1 MEVKAHLKHLRISS
15 RKVRLVVDLIRKM
28 EIKEA
33 QTQLRFI
40 NKKSSELLLK
50 LLNSAVANAKN
61 NFNLDENNLYISK
74 IIVNDGKILK
84 RWRPRAMGR
93 SARINKRTSNVTII
107 LDETKGAVK

>member
-1 MEVKAHLKHLRISS
+1 MSS
-15 RKVRLVVDLIRKM
+15 RKVRLVVDLIREM

-33 QTQLRFI
+33 KTQLQFI
-40 NKKSSELLLK
+40 NKKSTELLLK
-50 LLNSAVANAKN
+50 LLNSAIANAKN

-93 SARINKRTSNVTII
+93 SARINKRTSSVTVV
-107 LDETKGAVK
+107 LDEIKKQQNK

>member
-1 MEVKAHLKHLRISS
+1 MEVKAHLNHLRISS
-15 RKVRLVVDLIRKM
+15 RKVRLVVGLIREM
-28 EIKEA
+28 EIEEA
-33 QTQLRFI
+33 KTQLKFI

-61 NFNLDENNLYISK
+61 NFSLDEKKLYISK
-74 IIVNDGKILK
+74 IIVNDGKIMK

-107 LDETKGAVK
+107 LDKK

>member
-15 RKVRLVVDLIRKM
+15 RKVRLVVDLIRQM

-33 QTQLRFI
+33 QIQLRFI

-74 IIVNDGKILK
+74 IVVNDGKIMK

-93 SARINKRTSNVTII
+93 SARINKRTSNVTIV
-107 LDETKGAVK
+107 LDKK

>member
-1 MEVKAHLKHLRISS
+1 MEVKAHLNHLRVSS
-15 RKVRLVVDLIRKM
+15 RKVRLVVELIREM
-28 EIKEA
+28 EINEA
-33 QTQLRFI
+33 RTQLKFI

-50 LLNSAVANAKN
+50 LLNSAIANAKN

-93 SARINKRTSNVTII
+93 SARINKRTSNVTVV
-107 LDETKGAVK
+107 LDKVKK

>member
-15 RKVRLVVDLIRKM
+15 RKVRLVVDLVRKM
-28 EIKEA
+28 EIEEA
-33 QTQLRFI
+33 KTQLKFI

-61 NFNLDENNLYISK
+61 NFNLDEKNLYISK
-74 IIVNDGKILK
+74 IVVNDGKILK

-93 SARINKRTSNVTII
+93 SARINKRTSDVTIV
-107 LDETKGAVK
+107 LNKK

>member
-15 RKVRLVVDLIRKM
+15 RKVRLVVDLVRKM
-28 EIKEA
+28 EIEEA
-33 QTQLRFI
+33 KTQLKFI

-61 NFNLDENNLYISK
+61 NFNLDEKSLYISK
-74 IIVNDGKILK
+74 IVVNDGKILK

-93 SARINKRTSNVTII
+93 SARINKRTSDVTIV
-107 LDETKGAVK
+107 LDKK

>member
-1 MEVKAHLKHLRISS
+1 MEVKAHLKNLRISS
-15 RKVRLVVDLIRKM
+15 RKVRLVVGLIRQM

-33 QTQLRFI
+33 QTQLQFV

-74 IIVNDGKILK
+74 IIVNDGKIMK

-93 SARINKRTSNVTII
+93 SARINKRTSNVTVI
-107 LDETKGAVK
+107 LGEMKK

>member
-1 MEVKAHLKHLRISS
+1 MEIKAHLNHLRVSS

-33 QTQLRFI
+33 QTQLQFI

-61 NFNLDENNLYISK
+61 NFNLDEKNLYISK
-74 IIVNDGKILK
+74 IVVNDGKIMK

-93 SARINKRTSNVTII
+93 SARINKRTSNVTIV
-107 LDETKGAVK
+107 LDKK

>member
-1 MEVKAHLKHLRISS
+1 MEVKAHLNHLRISS
-15 RKVRLVVDLIRKM
+15 RKVRLVVDLVREM

-33 QTQLRFI
+33 KTQLKFI

-93 SARINKRTSNVTII
+93 SARINKRTSNVTIV
-107 LDETKGAVK
+107 LDKTKK

>member
-1 MEVKAHLKHLRISS
+1 MEVKAHLNHLRVSS
-15 RKVRLVVDLIRKM
+15 RKVRLVVDLIREM
-28 EIKEA
+28 EINEA
-33 QTQLRFI
+33 RTQLKFI

-50 LLNSAVANAKN
+50 LLNSAIANAKN

-93 SARINKRTSNVTII
+93 SARINKRTSNVTVV
-107 LDETKGAVK
+107 LDKVKK